1 MVLLNE
7 HIVIVW
13 QVCQK
18 LVAAILFRVEAA
30 VRLGLS
36 NPACTAKPC
45 EWLPNRKVVKPLKI
59 KDMELSRVDF
69 RKREKKVNT
78 CTSIKKCF
86 NPLESNIK
94 PFELTSTCCDV
105 CNQTM

>member
-1 MVLLNE
+1 MSDTCNHL
-7 HIVIVW
+7 
-13 QVCQK
+13 
-18 LVAAILFRVEAA
+18 AALLFRVEAA

-36 NPACTAKPC
+36 NPPCTAKPC
-45 EWLPNRKVVKPLKI
+45 EPGFHRKVVKPLKI
-59 KDMELSRVDF
+59 KDMELRRVDF

-86 NPLESNIK
+86 NPLESNIR
-94 PFELTSTCCDV
+94 PFELTSMCCDV

>member
-1 MVLLNE
+1 MEGMSETCN
-7 HIVIVW
+7 H
-13 QVCQK
+13 
-18 LVAAILFRVEAA
+18 VAALLFHVEAA
-30 VRLGLS
+30 VRLRLS
-36 NPACTAKPC
+36 KPPCTAEPY
-45 EWLPNRKVVKPLKI
+45 EWLSNRKVVKPLKV
-59 KDMELSRVDF
+59 KDMELCRVDF